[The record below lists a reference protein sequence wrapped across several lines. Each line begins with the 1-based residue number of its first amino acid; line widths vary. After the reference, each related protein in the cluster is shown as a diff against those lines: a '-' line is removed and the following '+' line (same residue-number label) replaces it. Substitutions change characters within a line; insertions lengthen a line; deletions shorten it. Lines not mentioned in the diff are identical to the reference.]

1 MELSKQYRYIPI
13 IFFFIAVFDNVAVT
27 FGVTNFAFRSI
38 INRFLQ
44 VGEIYFI
51 YLTFVY
57 VKRNFGTLKKQNK
70 FLLFFFIYCTL
81 YFIYGLYKIMFT
93 TDTLYT
99 QAAIASCM
107 GLMQVGMVFFFKYDE
122 VVFKFSRF
130 WLDKM
135 IFVFVFFMLPFVN
148 FFNWEIIFVP
158 AALYLLFWN
167 CLSKKHKFLVM
178 AMIVWCFMY
187 NGQRSQV
194 ARILLFAMIVIS
206 SKFFLFKKSILR
218 IANSV
223 LYAIPIVL
231 FTLASLGI
239 FNIFSDSSQLT
250 GSEDIEVAGESLSE
264 DTRTSLFVEAINGA
278 IDEGYMFYGKSPASG
293 YYSPHFEKAK
303 NTVGF
308 TRLAEVFVINIF
320 TWCGVPGLFLF
331 MCLYMFISF
340 RCLEKSN
347 NRYMKCVAIAI
358 SVSWFIDWYAN
369 SNYAMGVYH
378 TIIYFM
384 MGMALNDKFLQMND
398 LEFKQYFKSRLYEK
412 KYKRIY

>member
-1 MELSKQYRYIPI
+1 
-13 IFFFIAVFDNVAVT
+13 
-27 FGVTNFAFRSI
+27 
-38 INRFLQ
+38 
-44 VGEIYFI
+44 
-51 YLTFVY
+51 
-57 VKRNFGTLKKQNK
+57 
-70 FLLFFFIYCTL
+70 
-81 YFIYGLYKIMFT
+81 MFT
-93 TDTLYT
+93 TDTLFT
-99 QAAIASCM
+99 KAAIASCM
-107 GLMQVGMVFFFKYDE
+107 GFMQVGMVFFFKYDE
-122 VVFKFSRF
+122 VAFRFTRF

-135 IFVFVFFMLPFVN
+135 IFVFVFFMVPLVN

-158 AALYLLFWN
+158 ATLYLLFWN
-167 CLSKKHKFLVM
+167 CLSKKHKFLII

-194 ARILLFAMIVIS
+194 ARIALFAMILIS
-206 SKFFLFKKSILR
+206 SKFLFFNKFLLR
-218 IANSV
+218 IANSL

-250 GSEDIEVAGESLSE
+250 GSKDIKVAGESLSE

-278 IDEGYMFYGKSPASG
+278 LNEGYTFYGKSPASG
-293 YYSPHFEKAK
+293 YYSSHYEQVTG
-303 NTVGF
+303 NVGYS
-308 TRLAEVFVINIF
+308 RLAEVFVINIF

-347 NRYMKCVAIAI
+347 NKYMKSVALAI

-384 MGMALNDKFLQMND
+384 MGMALNDKLLQMND
-398 LEFKQYFKSRLYEK
+398 KEFKLYFKSKLYGK
-412 KYKRIY
+412 KYKKIY